1 MNGPKIMF
9 EIPIFGGIPIT
20 ETVTNTWLIMAFT
33 VIMSLWL
40 THDMKK
46 VPSGK
51 QVIAEKIV
59 GMFYNMV
66 ESTMGKGYS
75 SFTPY
80 IGALFTLSMLGSL
93 SSLLGMRPLTA
104 DLSTTLGWSLMTF
117 VMVQANNIRCNGVKG
132 WLKGFTQPVA
142 LLLPINIVSEV
153 ANPISMSFRHF
164 GNIAAGMVIT
174 SLVYSGLASLSAVL
188 LQWIPNAFLRSI
200 PIFQLGV
207 PAILSIYFDLFT
219 SFLQAYIICML
230 TMVFVSSAGSE
241 EAARG

>member
-1 MNGPKIMF
+1 
-9 EIPIFGGIPIT
+9 
-20 ETVTNTWLIMAFT
+20 
-33 VIMSLWL
+33 
-40 THDMKK
+40 
-46 VPSGK
+46 
-51 QVIAEKIV
+51 
-59 GMFYNMV
+59 
-66 ESTMGKGYS
+66 
-75 SFTPY
+75 
-80 IGALFTLSMLGSL
+80 
-93 SSLLGMRPLTA
+93 
-104 DLSTTLGWSLMTF
+104 MT
-117 VMVQANNIRCNGVKG
+117 
-132 WLKGFTQPVA
+132 
-142 LLLPINIVSEV
+142 
-153 ANPISMSFRHF
+153 FRHF